1 LLDVREDL
9 ENNLQMQ
16 LIVATHSP
24 MIMASVETRFNTTTD
39 KLFLLEINK
48 NGLLNGEVQVQLNQ
62 LPFIRQGRIDSW
74 LTSEVFGL
82 SQSRSIEGEQAIRSA
97 KLLQEQ
103 DAPNSEEVKNISN
116 KLRNTLSENDEFWP
130 RWLFFARQH
139 GTLL

>member
-1 LLDVREDL
+1 
-9 ENNLQMQ
+9 
-16 LIVATHSP
+16 

-139 GTLL
+139 GALL